1 MDNIQMIKN
10 EYFPWNIPFAYRIKI
25 LYENSRMGFKS
36 VVFLYETADSSTFRY
51 RVYNMCQSLEESL
64 YWKGNFFFENELEK
78 LSRYLDYI
86 DLLVLV
92 RFHWSKELGEFVAK
106 YKSMR
111 GGKKV
116 IFDIDD
122 LVFDIRYLPELL
134 QSIGSRK
141 VAEETA
147 YWKGYVSSLNHTAYL
162 CDIAIT
168 TNGYLKNLLEDSMQ
182 KKCYVI
188 PNTFNR
194 WQEQIS
200 QKCCKE
206 KKTSKNEFTLGYF
219 SGSPTHEKDFLMIAE
234 ELYELLCGFPD
245 MKLKIVGYMNLPDY
259 MERLRKN
266 GKIMFVGFQNFIN
279 LQKEIADV
287 NINLVPLV
295 NTVFTN
301 CKSELKYF
309 EASIVETIS
318 IMSPTYVYKT
328 IIKDGDNGFLCE
340 FDNSGRWYQRILDIY
355 YERVDI
361 RKISRAARHVCE
373 EKYRY
378 SAVRNDIEKLC
389 FQMIER

>member
-1 MDNIQMIKN
+1 M
-10 EYFPWNIPFAYRIKI
+10 
-25 LYENSRMGFKS
+25 
-36 VVFLYETADSSTFRY
+36 
-51 RVYNMCQSLEESL
+51 
-64 YWKGNFFFENELEK
+64 
-78 LSRYLDYI
+78 
-86 DLLVLV
+86 
-92 RFHWSKELGEFVAK
+92 
-106 YKSMR
+106 
-111 GGKKV
+111 
-116 IFDIDD
+116 
-122 LVFDIRYLPELL
+122 
-134 QSIGSRK
+134 
-141 VAEETA
+141 
-147 YWKGYVSSLNHTAYL
+147 
-162 CDIAIT
+162 
-168 TNGYLKNLLEDSMQ
+168 
-182 KKCYVI
+182 
-188 PNTFNR
+188 
-194 WQEQIS
+194 
-200 QKCCKE
+200 
-206 KKTSKNEFTLGYF
+206 GYF